1 MNQSQPKKRRT
12 VLALLRDLV
21 PKRALTWREAE
32 RIVELQA
39 NRMREILNLDQPKLP
54 EEAISELPRIE
65 VRRESDLP
73 VSGLT
78 YWDSGCWVIALNADE
93 PSGRQRF
100 SLAHEFRHIL
110 DHTERQW
117 LYLDGRVLSRSEQA
131 ERLADYFAG
140 CLLMPKRWVKRLFG
154 ERNSLIWLADAFCVT
169 PRAMHVRLN
178 QLGLIE
184 LTPRCDWSVRKRNGT
199 GYYRR
204 GLREGVAA

>member
-1 MNQSQPKKRRT
+1 MNQSQPKKRMT

-32 RIVELQA
+32 RIAELQA
-39 NRMREILNLDQPKLP
+39 NRLREILDLEQPRLP
-54 EEAISELPRIE
+54 EEAISELPRID

-78 YWDSGCWVIALNADE
+78 YSDSGCWVIALNALE
-93 PSGRQRF
+93 PIGRQRF

-117 LYLDGRVLSRSEQA
+117 LYLGGRALSRSEQA

-154 ERNSLIWLADAFCVT
+154 ERASLILLADAFGVT
-169 PRAMHVRLN
+169 PRAMHVRLS
-178 QLGLIE
+178 QLCLIE
-184 LTPRCDWSVRKRNGT
+184 PTPRCDWPVRKRGGT
-199 GYYRR
+199 GYYRTT
-204 GLREGVAA
+204 LREGVAA